1 MKQYEILIIDSD
13 QEFLGDIQKAV
24 AGMGHRVSCTRM
36 LADGLKIAIENKTD
50 VIIVNARMTDG
61 RSIEVLSEF
70 FEAPSSPEIIIISD
84 TPDPDEAELAIR
96 SGAWDY
102 IEKPKTFKAMSLP
115 VLRALEYRTKKSQK
129 EKRLGLLKETFHVV
143 TGSSA
148 RMRACLDVV
157 ALASRSEANVL
168 ISGETGTGKELFAWA
183 IHNNSARAKNQF
195 VVVDCAS
202 LPPSLVESTLFGY
215 EKGAFTGADR
225 PHKGLIKRADGGT
238 LFLDEVG
245 ELPLSIQK
253 SFLRVLQE
261 RKFRPLGGEQEV
273 LSDFRLIAATNR
285 NLDQMAEHRQFRK
298 DLLFRLR
305 AFGIELPLLRERP
318 EDIPEIS
325 EQHMKRLCRIYKT
338 TEKGFSSD
346 FFITLARYDWPG
358 NVRELVNALERAIA
372 AAREEPIL
380 FPKHLPTYIRVQVA
394 RSTAREESNGNSGHH
409 IETTATF
416 PTIKEIRDTAISG
429 AEQKYLKDLIASVS
443 GDLGEARRV
452 SGLSR
457 SRLYGL
463 LNKYGI
469 KTNPITQD

>member
-1 MKQYEILIIDSD
+1 
-13 QEFLGDIQKAV
+13 
-24 AGMGHRVSCTRM
+24 M
-36 LADGLKIAIENKTD
+36 LADGLKIAIENKPD
-50 VIIVNARMTDG
+50 VIIVNAEMADG
-61 RSIEVLSEF
+61 RSIEVLSQF
-70 FEAPSSPEIIIISD
+70 IEAPSSPEIIIISD
-84 TPDPDEAELAIR
+84 SADPDEAELAIR

-102 IEKPKTFKAMSLP
+102 VEKPRTANAMSLP

-129 EKRLGLLKETFHVV
+129 EERLGLLQETFHVV

-148 RMRACLDVV
+148 RMRACFEVV
-157 ALASRSEANVL
+157 ALASKSEASVL

-183 IHNNSARAKNQF
+183 IHNNSARARNQF

-261 RKFRPLGGEQEV
+261 RKFRPVGGEQEV

-285 NLDQMAEHRQFRK
+285 NLDQMGEHRQFRK

-318 EDIPEIS
+318 EDIPEIA

-358 NVRELVNALERAIA
+358 NVRELVNALERAIS

-380 FPKHLPTYIRVQVA
+380 FPKHLPTYIRVHVA
-394 RSTAREESNGNSGHH
+394 RSTAREESNSNGAHH
-409 IETTATF
+409 IESTLTF
-416 PTIKEIRDTAISG
+416 PAIKEIRDAALSK
-429 AEQKYLKDLIASVS
+429 AEQKYLKDLITWVG
-443 GDLGEARRV
+443 GDLGKARRV